1 MTHGLGKRPSGGGQA
16 AGQGPGPPAPRQKKL
31 TEGQLELNKLELQ
44 EAPRSYLRLWRS
56 FLFWVLSLCF
66 LYVVIAQPLLTFY
79 FPGLPLPVVSEELSD
94 TIIRLLLVGLGAGY

>member
-1 MTHGLGKRPSGGGQA
+1 MGWVRALAPLASELGKALDRLLPDK
-16 AGQGPGPPAPRQKKL
+16 KKL

>member
-1 MTHGLGKRPSGGGQA
+1 MGWVSALPVVGRLLGKALDRLLPDK
-16 AGQGPGPPAPRQKKL
+16 KKL
-31 TEGQLELNKLELQ
+31 TEGQLELNRLELQ
-44 EAPRSYLRLWRS
+44 DAPRSYLRQWRP

-79 FPGLPLPVVSEELSD
+79 FPGLPLPVVSEELSE